1 MLNKVLAWFA
11 DSGLPLAFCL
21 LTFLAGYVRGDH
33 VTSLDYEFRIASLK
47 ADWAER
53 EKTRAEAVA
62 VAERQSRERLAAAT
76 ARGEKL
82 ARELAAKPPNLTP
95 NARP

>member
-11 DSGLPLAFCL
+11 DSGLLLALCL

-47 ADWAER
+47 ADWTER
-53 EKTRAEAVA
+53 EQAHAEAVA
-62 VAERQSRERLAAAT
+62 VSVWRRPR
-76 ARGEKL
+76 RGVRSSPASSPRKSPIWT
-82 ARELAAKPPNLTP
+82 RS
-95 NARP
+95 ARP